1 MNIVFWLI
9 VIVALVLLW
18 FCLSF
23 AFKGIGA
30 FSLRIYNDAKKEI
43 SEESEEKSEKTTE
56 ALRIAAEAETEAN
69 RMIAGSLTG
78 ELIEK
83 IKYEQWNGELP
94 TVTGS
99 SSIIS
104 IEP

>member
-30 FSLRIYNDAKKEI
+30 FGLRIYNDAKKEI
-43 SEESEEKSEKTTE
+43 SEESEEKSKKN
-56 ALRIAAEAETEAN
+56 N
-69 RMIAGSLTG
+69 RGVKG
-78 ELIEK
+78 
-83 IKYEQWNGELP
+83 
-94 TVTGS
+94 
-99 SSIIS
+99 
-104 IEP
+104 

>member
-30 FSLRIYNDAKKEI
+30 FGLRIYNDAKGNLRGIGGEI
-43 SEESEEKSEKTTE
+43 
-56 ALRIAAEAETEAN
+56 
-69 RMIAGSLTG
+69 
-78 ELIEK
+78 
-83 IKYEQWNGELP
+83 
-94 TVTGS
+94 
-99 SSIIS
+99 
-104 IEP
+104 